1 MDLEGQA
8 KLALDGAEES
18 MNKGRTAEEKKR
30 LRKSVA
36 DLAWKTSP
44 ANSLPDENGLRD
56 LMWRFLMDR
65 GQVFD
70 EESAEHLKS
79 EVYELINITTQ
90 KSSGTEATTATPYT
104 VNWKILDMLTWQIVC
119 GATALVLSGVLDKI
133 DWSVINDS
141 DNK

>member
-8 KLALDGAEES
+8 RLTLDGAEES

-36 DLAWKTSP
+36 NLQWDESP
-44 ANSLPDENGLRD
+44 ANGLKD
-56 LMWRFLMDR
+56 LMWRFLMDGEQR
-65 GQVFD
+65 FD
-70 EESAEHLKS
+70 AESAKELKN
-79 EVYELINITTQ
+79 EVYELINMTAQ
-90 KSSGTEATTATPYT
+90 KSSGLDASTKTPYT
-104 VNWKILDMLTWQIVC
+104 VNHWLLDMATWQIVC

>member
-36 DLAWKTSP
+36 DLDFRESP
-44 ANSLPDENGLRD
+44 ANGLGD
-56 LMWRFLMDR
+56 SSGLKTLMWSFLMDG

-70 EESAEHLKS
+70 AESAEHLKS
-79 EVYELINITTQ
+79 EVYELIQITTQ
-90 KSSGTEATTATPYT
+90 KSSGTDASNSTPYT
-104 VNWKILDMLTWQIVC
+104 VNWYLLDMLTWQIVC

-133 DWSVINDS
+133 DWRDEEE
-141 DNK
+141 

>member
-36 DLAWKTSP
+36 DLDFRESP
-44 ANSLPDENGLRD
+44 ANGLGD
-56 LMWRFLMDR
+56 SSGLKTLMWSFLMDG

-70 EESAEHLKS
+70 AESVEHLKS

-133 DWSVINDS
+133 DWRDEEE
-141 DNK
+141 